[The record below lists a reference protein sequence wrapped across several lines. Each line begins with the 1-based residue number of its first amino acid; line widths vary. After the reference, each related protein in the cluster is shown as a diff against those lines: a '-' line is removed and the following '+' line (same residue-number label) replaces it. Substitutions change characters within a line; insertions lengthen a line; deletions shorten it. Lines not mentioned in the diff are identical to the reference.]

1 MQILNKTK
9 IKLWSWVTIKKSEH
23 AGRVT
28 FLGNGIM
35 PYPQWTPHTDLVWMY
50 KKFILCPEHHTHVL
64 CTFNLDR
71 FCSRT
76 EDADTQILNSW
87 IEYFNPFHTTGF
99 FLSPAIHL
107 VSFYAP
113 QFTWFL
119 SISHNLPGFFL
130 SPAIHLVSFYPQ
142 LTRSEKYWTDF

>member
-9 IKLWSWVTIKKSEH
+9 IKLWSWVTVKKSEH

-35 PYPQWTPHTDLVWMY
+35 PHPQWTPHTDLVWMY
-50 KKFILCPEHHTHVL
+50 KKFILFPEHHTHVL
-64 CTFNLDR
+64 HTFNLDR

-76 EDADTQILNSW
+76 EDAALKYWILELN
-87 IEYFNPFHTTGF
+87 ILTHFIP
-99 FLSPAIHL
+99 L
-107 VSFYAP
+107 VSFYP
-113 QFTWFL
+113 QQFTSFN
-119 SISHNLPGFFL
+119 SIPHNLPGFFL
-130 SPAIHLVSFYPQ
+130 YPTIHLVSFYLP